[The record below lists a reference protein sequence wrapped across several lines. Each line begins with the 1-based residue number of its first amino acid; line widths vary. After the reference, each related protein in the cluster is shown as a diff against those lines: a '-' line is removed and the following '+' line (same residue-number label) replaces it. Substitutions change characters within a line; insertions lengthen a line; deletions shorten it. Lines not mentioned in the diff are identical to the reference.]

1 LDTEKKIGMKAETNK
16 KVKLRIENLSLSFG
30 GVRALTD
37 VNLEIRDNEI
47 TAIIGP
53 NGAGKTAL
61 LNCINGFYKPQKG
74 EIYYDGQ
81 RITRMRPDR
90 LAKMGIARTFQNIE
104 LYTGLSTQDNIM
116 AARHVIM
123 KQSFI
128 TGALYFGWAHR
139 EEIVHRQTVEEIIDF
154 LEIGPIRK
162 KMVGALPYGMRKRVE
177 MGRALAL
184 EPNILLLDEPMAG
197 MNLEEKEDIARFIID
212 VFEGQGNTYPDT
224 PVLRDGIKCI
234 ILVEHDMGVV
244 MDIADRIIVLD
255 FGRKIAEGT
264 PDEVK
269 TNPEVINAYLGD
281 GARV

>member
-1 LDTEKKIGMKAETNK
+1 MVDTEK
-16 KVKLRIENLSLSFG
+16 KVKLRAENLSLSFG

-37 VNLEIRDNEI
+37 VSLDIRDNEI

-61 LNCINGFYKPQKG
+61 LNCINGFYKPQSG
-74 EIYYDGQ
+74 EIYCDGR
-81 RITRMRPDR
+81 RITRMRPDK

-123 KQSFI
+123 KQSFV
-128 TGALYFGWAHR
+128 TGALYYGWAHR
-139 EEIVHRQTVEEIIDF
+139 EEIAHRRIVEEIIDF

-162 KMVGALPYGMRKRVE
+162 KMVGVLPYGMRKRVE
-177 MGRALAL
+177 LGRALAL
-184 EPNILLLDEPMAG
+184 EPHILLLDEPMAG

-212 VFEGQGNTYPDT
+212 VFEGQGDTYPDT

-269 TNPEVINAYLGD
+269 ANPEVISAYLGQ
-281 GARV
+281 GAQV